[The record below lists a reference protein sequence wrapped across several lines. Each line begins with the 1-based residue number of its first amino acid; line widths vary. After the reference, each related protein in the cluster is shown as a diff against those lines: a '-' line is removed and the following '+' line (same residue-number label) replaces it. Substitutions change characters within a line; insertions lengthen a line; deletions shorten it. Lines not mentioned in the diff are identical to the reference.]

1 MKKIRDLSRNFS
13 QLKAQH
19 IYRGFNMEVDQ
30 LSKATLSFEEDGL
43 YYATVTE
50 GQT

>member
-19 IYRGFNMEVDQ
+19 IYRGFNKEVDQ
-30 LSKATLSFEEDGL
+30 LSKATLFLEEDGI
-43 YYATVTE
+43 YYATVTK
-50 GQT
+50 GHT

>member
-1 MKKIRDLSRNFS
+1 MKKIRDLNMNFS

-19 IYRGFNMEVDQ
+19 IYKGFNVEADQ
-30 LSKATLSFEEDGL
+30 LSKATLSLEEDGL

-50 GQT
+50 G